1 MDILPT
7 DTPPLDTMVRDLLML
22 SQRPRLM
29 LDSTME
35 DMDMVLDLD
44 MLVLDMLDTDMA
56 ILPTDTPPL
65 DTMARDLLMLSPRLR
80 LMLDSTMEDMAMVL
94 DMLVLAMP
102 DLDTLDTDMA
112 ILPTDTPPL
121 DTMARG
127 LLMLSL
133 RLRLMLVFT
142 MVDMDMVLDILVLAM
157 PDLDMLDLDML
168 DLDMLPLPTDTPPL
182 DTMAR
187 DLLMLSPRLR
197 LMLVFT
203 MVDMDMVLDIPDSA
217 MLDTDMD
224 ILPTDTLPLDTMA
237 RGLLMLSQRLR
248 LMLVFTMVDMD
259 MVLAILVLAML
270 VTDIHI

>member
-1 MDILPT
+1 
-7 DTPPLDTMVRDLLML
+7 
-22 SQRPRLM
+22 
-29 LDSTME
+29 
-35 DMDMVLDLD
+35 
-44 MLVLDMLDTDMA
+44 
-56 ILPTDTPPL
+56 
-65 DTMARDLLMLSPRLR
+65 MARDLLMLSP
-80 LMLDSTMEDMAMVL
+80 
-94 DMLVLAMP
+94 
-102 DLDTLDTDMA
+102 
-112 ILPTDTPPL
+112 
-121 DTMARG
+121 
-127 LLMLSL
+127 

-203 MVDMDMVLDIPDSA
+203 MEDMAMVLDMLVLAMPDLDMLDTDMAILPTDTPPLDTMARGLLMLSPRLRLMLVFTMVDMDMVLDMPDSA

-270 VTDIHI
+270 VTDMDIPLMVLDTVDTTMVRSISKYVDEAKAQSNHRLAHCYSVPSFEV

>member
-1 MDILPT
+1 
-7 DTPPLDTMVRDLLML
+7 ML
-22 SQRPRLM
+22 SLRLRPM
-29 LDSTME
+29 LDS
-35 DMDMVLDLD
+35 
-44 MLVLDMLDTDMA
+44 
-56 ILPTDTPPL
+56 P
-65 DTMARDLLMLSPRLR
+65 
-80 LMLDSTMEDMAMVL
+80 MEDMAMVS

-102 DLDTLDTDMA
+102 DTDMA

-127 LLMLSL
+127 LLMLSP

-187 DLLMLSPRLR
+187 DLLMLSLRLR

-203 MVDMDMVLDIPDSA
+203 MVDMDMVLDMPDSA

-259 MVLAILVLAML
+259 MVLDMLVLDIPDLAML
-270 VTDIHI
+270 D